1 MSGMVV
7 HEMEMRSRLQIFRV
21 IHAGGESH
29 YQDVCIMSETEM
41 HCH

>member
-21 IHAGGESH
+21 IHAGEESH